1 MMTRHTFVRSA
12 LSAGFVALAV
22 AGCGH
27 MQQTGAQKPQAAAGQ
42 HVETYEATLAAS
54 QEVPPANS
62 SGGGK
67 AEVQV
72 NTDTYAL
79 TWKVTYAGLTGAA
92 TAGHIHGPAA
102 AGANAGVVVP
112 FANVGTQPVSGQA
125 RITAAQYG
133 DLAAGLWYVNI
144 HTPTYPGGEIRG
156 QLRKRP

>member
-1 MMTRHTFVRSA
+1 MMTRHTFVRTA
-12 LSAGFVALAV
+12 LAAGLAALAV

-27 MQQTGAQKPQAAAGQ
+27 MQQPAAKSSPQAAASR
-42 HVETYEATLAAS
+42 VETYEATLAAS

-62 SGGGK
+62 SGSGK
-67 AEVQV
+67 AEIQV